1 MSQAQSPE
9 PCSGRWSGLPPG
21 ARFRVAVLA
30 FLSAGVG
37 LLHSQTP
44 APDPKQRPN
53 SPVLAQPVPRDP
65 RLPTIWVA
73 GDSTAAAGTGETQQG
88 WAVPFADYFDPAKI
102 NVVNRAR
109 GGRSSRTFITEGL
122 WDSLIAGVKPGDIVL
137 IQFGHN
143 DAGALN
149 DEPPPPLRARGTLPG
164 LGNETKEI
172 DNVLTKKH
180 EVVHT
185 YGWYMSKMIAEAKAK
200 GAMPIVLSLTVRDI
214 WQDGRV
220 ERGSAGTA
228 SGPLN
233 WQKRLRSLSSTSPTS
248 WPASSK
254 NGPGPGACLLS
265 EGSHPFQCRRRGCP
279 RGRGRVRA
287 KGTTGEPRCSFS
299 PGAPTAA
306 AWTSQPAAL
315 KWV

>member
-220 ERGSAGTA
+220 ERGSGRYGKWSAELAKEAAIPFIDVTNIVAGQFERMGRDRVHAFYPKDHTHFNA
-228 SGPLN
+228 AGADVHAAAVVSGLKEQRVSPVTG
-233 WQKRLRSLSSTSPTS
+233 SLS
-248 WPASSK
+248 
-254 NGPGPGACLLS
+254 
-265 EGSHPFQCRRRGCP
+265 
-279 RGRGRVRA
+279 A
-287 KGTTGEPRCSFS
+287 KGIAVAATT
-299 PGAPTAA
+299 T
-306 AWTSQPAAL
+306 L
-315 KWV
+315 